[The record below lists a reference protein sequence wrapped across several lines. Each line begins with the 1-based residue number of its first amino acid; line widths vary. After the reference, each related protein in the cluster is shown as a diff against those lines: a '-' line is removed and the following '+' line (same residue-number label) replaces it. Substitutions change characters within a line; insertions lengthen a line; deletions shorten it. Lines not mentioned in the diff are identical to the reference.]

1 MLAHVDSSPAFFL
14 HAFLLSPQSQICI
27 HLITVSQH
35 HNSITSMQ
43 KLSLDVEMKD
53 VAPKSLTID
62 RTYGAFVDDDIRSPR
77 TPTYLPTSPNFSRVT
92 AFDPSRIFGT
102 NERSIDDVPKSA
114 HLPPEPTKPLA
125 WIWQCHLCR
134 TRYPLGVT
142 RRCLH
147 DGHFYCSWETDRPNL
162 KSKKRGQSC
171 SSEFD
176 YIGWREWGEWKR
188 KVLGSLENGI
198 EIKSR
203 AGGCQKCEF
212 PSQCR
217 YASSH
222 TSLEGTVMTEKKV
235 DVPSESV
242 MAKESY
248 ISEAVTFDSILASI
262 PSEQDV
268 KSRLRSANLLI
279 DTNTGTPSSV
289 AKTSSIKTNSAVFDR
304 VAKSAEKRSGKK
316 TALSPIAE
324 EFFSKGDL
332 TGSSFA
338 DMALQ
343 SWNDIVGLGM
353 GLSKVDEDC
362 MDLT

>member
-1 MLAHVDSSPAFFL
+1 MHFIYHYHHRLKYN
-14 HAFLLSPQSQICI
+14 
-27 HLITVSQH
+27 LITISQPH
-35 HNSITSMQ
+35 KNIASMQ

-53 VAPKSLTID
+53 VGLPSTTMD

-77 TPTYLPTSPNFSRVT
+77 TPTYIPTSPNFSKVT
-92 AFDPSRIFGT
+92 AFDLSRIFGSNET
-102 NERSIDDVPKSA
+102 NIDEVPKST
-114 HLPPEPTKPLA
+114 HLSPEPVKPLA

-147 DGHFYCSWETDRPNL
+147 DGHFYCSGETDRPNL
-162 KSKKRGQSC
+162 KKKKRGQSC

-188 KVLGSLENGI
+188 KVLGNLENGI

-203 AGGCQKCEF
+203 ASGCQKCEF

-222 TSLEGTVMTEKKV
+222 TSFEDTVMTEKKV
-235 DVPSESV
+235 DGPSVSHILEESNISSLLHE
-242 MAKESY
+242 KKD
-248 ISEAVTFDSILASI
+248 ISEAVTFDSILTSV
-262 PSEQDV
+262 PGEQDE
-268 KSRLRSANLLI
+268 KLKLRSADLLI
-279 DTNTGTPSSV
+279 DPKIGTESS
-289 AKTSSIKTNSAVFDR
+289 ATKTPTVKNSSAVFDR

-316 TALSPIAE
+316 PALSPIAE

-332 TGSSFA
+332 AGSSFA

-343 SWNDIVGLGM
+343 SWNDIVGLGK
-353 GLSKVDEDC
+353 GLSKIDEDC